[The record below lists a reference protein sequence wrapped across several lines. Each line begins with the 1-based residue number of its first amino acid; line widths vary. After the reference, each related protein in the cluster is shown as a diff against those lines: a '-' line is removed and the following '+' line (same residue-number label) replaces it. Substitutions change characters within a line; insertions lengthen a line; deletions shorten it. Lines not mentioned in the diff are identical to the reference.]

1 MAMVQPSSSEAV
13 SGANRFVIISGLSGG
28 GKSIALHALEDAGYY
43 CVDNLPVGLL
53 LNFVAYL
60 SEHPLPQFQHVAV
73 GIDARNHELSIA
85 ELPATLES
93 LRKRE
98 VDAELVFVD
107 ASDEA
112 LLQRFSETRRRHPL
126 SSDETPLA
134 EAIESERR
142 LLDSI
147 SSLADIRIDTTRF
160 NVHEL
165 RNTVRDLIT
174 KRREGTLALQLSS
187 FGFKHGVPTD
197 ADFVFDVRCLPNPYW
212 QASLR
217 DQTGLD
223 TDVVSYL
230 HDQELVQTF
239 LADIV
244 AFLDRWIEKF
254 EAINRSY
261 LTIAFGCTGGRHRSV
276 FIAERVAA
284 HFGEQHKRAVITHRE
299 I

>member
-1 MAMVQPSSSEAV
+1 MCSSD
-13 SGANRFVIISGLSGG
+13 L
-28 GKSIALHALEDAGYY
+28 
-43 CVDNLPVGLL
+43 
-53 LNFVAYL
+53 
-60 SEHPLPQFQHVAV
+60 
-73 GIDARNHELSIA
+73 
-85 ELPATLES
+85 TLES